1 MTWGKL
7 ARPRR
12 RPATPRHRGITT
24 LMQLRALVRRTWP
37 DIQTEV
43 IWWRTIRGTVIW
55 ASDEIRVQATTM
67 RDAVVAAAAV
77 VRDRARR
84 KRARL
89 K

>member
-37 DIQTEV
+37 DI
-43 IWWRTIRGTVIW
+43 IRGTVIW